1 MQIFNSF
8 HPLKRSH
15 ITPPIGLFF
24 ITWFEILKFRFH
36 PVHDRIG
43 LRKLLLQLVQNGVFR
58 ISRVEDA
65 VHMTGHP
72 SERAVLDNAGPHHRP
87 HIDHEQVGTGHPY
100 PGKPRSFRLVAAIAV
115 QLVTVNFEKTIRQT
129 IPRFVFLTPQ
139 PFEQESER
147 KQLHLPVRLQVSD
160 IILQKRKR
168 QIFSRYR
175 PHFFL
180 SHLRKSFM
188 KFSLLFFWSFINSNV
203 FQTVVLY
210 GILPFSLPFKTYMF
224 WF

>member
-72 SERAVLDNAGPHHRP
+72 GERAVLDNAGPHHRP

-129 IPRFVFLTPQ
+129 IPRFVFLTPSTLWTGKRAQ
-139 PFEQESER
+139 TTPPPGPPSSWRYNPAEAE
-147 KQLHLPVRLQVSD
+147 KTD
-160 IILQKRKR
+160 I
-168 QIFSRYR
+168 Y
-175 PHFFL
+175 PL
-180 SHLRKSFM
+180 SPS
-188 KFSLLFFWSFINSNV
+188 LFFITS
-203 FQTVVLY
+203 
-210 GILPFSLPFKTYMF
+210 
-224 WF
+224 

>member
-1 MQIFNSF
+1 MQNFNSF

-15 ITPPIGLFF
+15 IIPPIGLFF

-36 PVHDRIG
+36 SVHDRIG

-72 SERAVLDNAGPHHRP
+72 GERAVLDNAGPHHRP

-115 QLVTVNFEKTIRQT
+115 QLVTTPPPGPPSSWRYNPAEAEKT
-129 IPRFVFLTPQ
+129 
-139 PFEQESER
+139 
-147 KQLHLPVRLQVSD
+147 D
-160 IILQKRKR
+160 I
-168 QIFSRYR
+168 Y
-175 PHFFL
+175 PL
-180 SHLRKSFM
+180 SPS
-188 KFSLLFFWSFINSNV
+188 LFFITS
-203 FQTVVLY
+203 
-210 GILPFSLPFKTYMF
+210 
-224 WF
+224 